1 MLLSEHLLNYK
12 YKQTNERRIDILT
25 DRLDSF
31 PHFLRLSFLLFVSW
45 VSEDFIVFVFFVW
58 RESEYF
64 VRVLAVHAFSVL
76 TITLALTS
84 WRSKVTTVKMI
95 DEHFKFAYDSLS
107 LDNRQLSFLPGRLP
121 LLCTLVLGCA
131 AFLKVTLASLTD
143 FTFSRTHKR
152 YTPNVTSSGSSS
164 SM

>member
-12 YKQTNERRIDILT
+12 YKQTKERKLDKLT
-25 DRLDSF
+25 DRLLPSLF
-31 PHFLRLSFLLFVSW
+31 PSVVSAICQLGQWRLHCFCC
-45 VSEDFIVFVFFVW
+45 FFVR

-121 LLCTLVLGCA
+121 LLWTIVLGCA